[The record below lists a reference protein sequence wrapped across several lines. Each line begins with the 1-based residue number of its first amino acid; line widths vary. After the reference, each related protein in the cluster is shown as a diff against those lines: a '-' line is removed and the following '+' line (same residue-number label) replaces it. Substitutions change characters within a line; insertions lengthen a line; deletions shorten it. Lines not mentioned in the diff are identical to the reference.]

1 MTIKTF
7 ADGSFLEYAPGNFD
21 DWCVYM
27 VNPNKGFRSP
37 PRDTHYFDFL
47 LRNAERFGTDRV
59 YRDFVR
65 IFESAGKEVTQ
76 DVLTLIERI
85 ALTYEGKELE
95 FEKIFTIMYM
105 GMIAEEKKRFTKLG
119 KRIKRLGVHKLLQE
133 GAGVDHSANFMRG
146 LKWREIDRLCRE
158 RGF

>member
-1 MTIKTF
+1 MKIKTF
-7 ADGSFLEYAPGNFD
+7 ADGSYLEYAPGKFD

-27 VNPNKGFRSP
+27 VNPKKRFRSP

-47 LRNAERFGTDRV
+47 LQNAELFGADKI
-59 YRDFVR
+59 YQDF
-65 IFESAGKEVTQ
+65 ISIYETTGKEIAQ
-76 DVLTLIERI
+76 EVLTLIEHI
-85 ALTYEGKELE
+85 ALTYVGKELE

-105 GMIAEEKKRFTKLG
+105 GMIAEEKKSFTRLG
-119 KRIKRLGVHKLLQE
+119 KRIKRLGVHKLLRE

-146 LKWREIDRLCRE
+146 LKWKEIDSMCQE

>member
-1 MTIKTF
+1 M
-7 ADGSFLEYAPGNFD
+7 
-21 DWCVYM
+21 
-27 VNPNKGFRSP
+27 
-37 PRDTHYFDFL
+37 
-47 LRNAERFGTDRV
+47 
-59 YRDFVR
+59 
-65 IFESAGKEVTQ
+65 
-76 DVLTLIERI
+76 LTLIERI